1 MKVNIPF
8 LPEFEEAMLSG
19 RKRATSR
26 TRKFGNVGDTF
37 SVFGATFTITAVNH
51 LTLECVSDCF
61 WRKEGASS
69 PAHFIAIWRR
79 IHPQRG
85 WQPTKVIYLHQFER
99 IDG

>member
-1 MKVNIPF
+1 MKINLPF

-37 SVFGATFTITAVNH
+37 VAFGCTFTIMAVNR
-51 LTLECVSDCF
+51 LALSNVANIF
-61 WRKEGASS
+61 WRLEGVES
-69 PAHFIAIWRR
+69 PDDFIAIWRR
-79 IHPQRG
+79 IHPRQG
-85 WQPTKVIYLHQFER
+85 WQPTQNIYFHQFER